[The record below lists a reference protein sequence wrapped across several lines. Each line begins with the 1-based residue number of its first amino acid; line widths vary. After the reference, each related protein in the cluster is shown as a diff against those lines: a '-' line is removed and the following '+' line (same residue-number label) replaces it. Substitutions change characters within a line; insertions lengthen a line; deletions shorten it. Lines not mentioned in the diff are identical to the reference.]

1 MMHGTWQKVNNLV
14 VLIIAI
20 SIKTRIHNYMLCMCC
35 CVYHIVLML
44 LHTLGVG
51 KKIDELAKQRSCKEV
66 GPWKKSIVN
75 HLYWCGASSSSGKEI
90 VAKWRSVVNHV
101 QDIHEHEG
109 EFQRCQH
116 PPLVGDQARQWLKP
130 SK

>member
-1 MMHGTWQKVNNLV
+1 
-14 VLIIAI
+14 
-20 SIKTRIHNYMLCMCC
+20 MLCMCC

-44 LHTLGVG
+44 LDTLGVG
-51 KKIDELAKQRSCKEV
+51 KKIDELAKQRSWKEV

-90 VAKWRSVVNHV
+90 VAKWRSLVNHV

>member
-1 MMHGTWQKVNNLV
+1 
-14 VLIIAI
+14 
-20 SIKTRIHNYMLCMCC
+20 MCC

>member
-1 MMHGTWQKVNNLV
+1 MF
-14 VLIIAI
+14 
-20 SIKTRIHNYMLCMCC
+20 HNYMLCMCWN
-35 CVYHIVLML
+35 VYRINALAFN
-44 LHTLGVG
+44 LGVG
-51 KKIDELAKQRSCKEV
+51 KKIDELAKQRICKEV

-75 HLYWCGASSSSGKEI
+75 HLYWCGASSSTGKEI

-116 PPLVGDQARQWLKP
+116 PPLVGDQARLWLKP
-130 SK
+130 SN